1 MTTGTGG
8 DAVVE
13 TLRSAG
19 VDTLFGIPGGH
30 NIDLFDAVV
39 RDGSIR
45 AVLPRHE
52 QGAGFMAD
60 GYARVGARTGVIACL
75 EGPGMGNAMTALGEA
90 LQDSSPVLVVSS
102 QIRSDLHGGGF
113 GVIHELPDHL
123 RTFRA
128 ATRFS
133 ARAATV
139 EEIPAAVAGA
149 LGVHGGGQRPGPA
162 HVEVPEDVL
171 AAVGSWTAA
180 TVTRAN
186 AGVPPTAE
194 AALDRAASVIIGG
207 RRPVILA
214 GAGASRGCAEG
225 ALTAFAEHL
234 GAPVLTTA
242 LGKGAIREDHEL
254 YVATISLWSPWMSDG
269 AVADLIASADPLIVV
284 GSRLTD
290 ATTKNWQMP
299 TPASIV
305 RIDADPAVA
314 TNVYSIDVEV
324 TCDAAA
330 GIEALRALL
339 PARNANAFS
348 DAVLAE
354 ARRVPVDHA
363 RAAMAGG
370 FDVVSSISQVLGP
383 DTVLMG
389 DSLIGLW
396 AAVAWRTNRPRR
408 YHVPM
413 HFNTLGF
420 ALPAAIGAKLAD
432 PAAPAVALAGDG
444 AFMFTM
450 AELSAAVQE
459 EVPVIAIVCND
470 GGFESIRRQQRAKF
484 DGRMVSVDIRS
495 PDFAA
500 FARSVGAEGFTVG
513 ELVEFPSALEAAAA
527 TGRPSLIEVPLSV
540 AAPWEA
546 L

>member
-1 MTTGTGG
+1 MTNGTGG
-8 DAVVE
+8 DAVVA
-13 TLRSAG
+13 TLRAAG
-19 VDTLFGIPGGH
+19 IDTLFGIPGGH

-75 EGPGMGNAMTALGEA
+75 EGPGMGNVMTALGEA

-102 QIRSDLHGGGF
+102 QIKSDLHDRGF
-113 GVIHELPDHL
+113 GVIHELPNHL
-123 RTFRA
+123 ETFHA

-139 EEIPAAVAGA
+139 DEIPSAIAGA
-149 LGVHGGGQRPGPA
+149 LAAHGRGRRPGPS
-162 HVEVPEDVL
+162 HVEIPEDVL
-171 AAVGSWTAA
+171 AAVGSWSAPLNTDQASKA
-180 TVTRAN
+180 
-186 AGVPPTAE
+186 TAE
-194 AALDRAASVIIGG
+194 TESALDRAASLIAAG

-214 GAGASRGCAEG
+214 GAGTSRGCAEDE
-225 ALTAFAEHL
+225 LTAFAEHI

-242 LGKGAIREDHEL
+242 LGKGAIREDHPL
-254 YVATISLWSPWMSDG
+254 YVATTSLWSPWISEG
-269 AVADLIASADPLIVV
+269 PVAHLIASADPLIVV

-290 ATTKNWQMP
+290 ATTNNWQMP
-299 TPASIV
+299 APSSII
-305 RIDADPAVA
+305 RIDVEQAPA
-314 TNVYSIDVEV
+314 TNVYTIDVEV
-324 TCDAAA
+324 TCDAAVGLA
-330 GIEALRALL
+330 ALRALVPGRESTVSEAGL
-339 PARNANAFS
+339 S
-348 DAVLAE
+348 T
-354 ARRVPVDHA
+354 ARRFPVDHA
-363 RAAMAGG
+363 RRSMSDG
-370 FDVVSSISQVLGP
+370 FDLVTAISTVLGP

-396 AAVAWRTNRPRR
+396 GAVAWRTNRPRR

-420 ALPAAIGAKLAD
+420 ALPAAIGAKLAN
-432 PAAPAVALAGDG
+432 PSAPTVALAGDG

-459 EVPVIAIVCND
+459 EVPIIAIVCND

-484 DGRMVSVDIRS
+484 GGRMISVDIRT

-500 FARSVGAEGFTVG
+500 FARSVGADGFTVRD
-513 ELVEFPSALEAAAA
+513 LADFPTVLETAA
-527 TGRPSLIEVPLSV
+527 TTGRASLIEVPLSV
-540 AAPWEA
+540 APPWEP

>member
-1 MTTGTGG
+1 MTSGTGG

-13 TLRSAG
+13 TLAAAG
-19 VDTLFGIPGGH
+19 VDTVFGIPGGH

-60 GYARVGARTGVIACL
+60 GYARVGARTGVVACL

-90 LQDSSPVLVVSS
+90 MQDSSPVLVVSS
-102 QIRSDLHGGGF
+102 QIRSDLHDDGF

-123 RTFRA
+123 RTFGA

-133 ARAATV
+133 ARAASV
-139 EEIPAAVAGA
+139 EEIPSAVAGA
-149 LGVHGGGQRPGPA
+149 LGAHGRGGRPGPA
-162 HVEVPEDVL
+162 HVEIPEDVL
-171 AAVGSWTAA
+171 AATGSWTP
-180 TVTRAN
+180 
-186 AGVPPTAE
+186 VPPGEPESHLPAE
-194 AALDRAASVIIGG
+194 TESALDRAADRIATG

-214 GAGASRGCAEG
+214 GAGASRGCAEDV
-225 ALTAFAEHL
+225 LTAFAEHL

-242 LGKGAIREDHEL
+242 LGKGAIREDHPL
-254 YVATISLWSPWMSDG
+254 YVATISLWSPWVADG
-269 AVADLIASADPLIVV
+269 PVADLVAGADPLVVV

-290 ATTKNWQMP
+290 ATTNNWQMP
-299 TPASIV
+299 APSAIV
-305 RIDADPAVA
+305 RIDADPGVR
-314 TNVYSIDVEV
+314 TNVYDIDVEV

-330 GIEALRALL
+330 GLAALCRLVPGRDGAAV
-339 PARNANAFS
+339 PA
-348 DAVLAE
+348 DVLAA
-354 ARRVPVDHA
+354 ARRFPLDHA
-363 RAAMAGG
+363 RRSMSGG
-370 FDVVSSISQVLGP
+370 FDLVTSIGEVLGG
-383 DTVLMG
+383 DTVLTG

-396 AAVAWRTNRPRR
+396 AAVAWRTNRARR
-408 YHVPM
+408 FHVPM

-420 ALPAAIGAKLAD
+420 ALPAAIGARLAD
-432 PAAPAVALAGDG
+432 PAAPTVALAGDG

-459 EVPVIAIVCND
+459 DVPIVAVVCND
-470 GGFESIRRQQRAKF
+470 GGFESIRRQQQSKF

-500 FARSVGAEGFTVG
+500 YARSVGAEGFA
-513 ELVEFPSALEAAAA
+513 VEQLDDFPSVLEQAAA

-540 AAPWEA
+540 APPWEP